1 MSHLIDKLKIEGKL
15 RDQKVEFVQI
25 EGLLG
30 DAVKDIAE
38 AKSVIRIGERACF
51 ILAYQAMLKTGR
63 ALLFLN
69 RLRPADGAQHITVIQ
84 VCEFFLGPSFRSLAH
99 QFESMRR
106 IRNKITYE
114 YGALLSHSEVER
126 ALDDAEEWIRAIADK
141 VKEKNPQFE
150 LLFGQ

>member
-1 MSHLIDKLKIEGKL
+1 MPDVIEKLKSEGKL
-15 RDQKVEFVQI
+15 RNQRVGFIQI

-30 DAVKDIAE
+30 DALKDIAE
-38 AKSVIRIGERACF
+38 AKAVIGVGERACF
-51 ILAYQAMLKTGR
+51 ILAYQAMLKAGR

-69 RLRPADGAQHITVIQ
+69 GLRPADGAQHITVVL
-84 VCEFFLGPSFRSLAH
+84 VCESLLGPSFKSLAQ

-126 ALDDAEEWIRAIADK
+126 ALNDAKKWIRAIAGK
-141 VKEKNPQFE
+141 VKDKNPQFE
-150 LLFGQ
+150 LSF